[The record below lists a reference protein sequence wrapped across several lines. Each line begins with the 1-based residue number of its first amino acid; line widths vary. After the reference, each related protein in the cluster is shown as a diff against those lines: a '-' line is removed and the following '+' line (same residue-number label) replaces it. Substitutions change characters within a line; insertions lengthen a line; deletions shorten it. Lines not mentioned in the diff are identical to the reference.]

1 MVVQTSVKL
10 TNYAPDERV
19 SPGFFGNHCRVL
31 GTTFGPATHRYLE
44 LDFRV
49 GLLQFGEIAE
59 AILINV
65 QLNIAG

>member
-1 MVVQTSVKL
+1 MVQTSVEL

-19 SPGFFGNHCRVL
+19 SSGFFGNHCRVL